1 MKNLIIGCAS
11 NYDWS
16 TLQYWCNSIN
26 QSGFDGDKVLVLMN
40 CDKTTVLKVQEEG
53 FKIIAFKKDDEGNLT
68 HESNMP
74 PHVERFLHIYEYLR
88 KSEPYDWVVTTDVK
102 DVIFQGDPCKFVKE
116 QCTETFENGQV
127 MNIKHDLVFAS
138 ESMLYKDEPWG
149 NQNLLD
155 TYGPYIHEI
164 FKENEIYNV
173 GVLGG
178 TGEAM
183 KSLMINI
190 FSSCMG
196 KPVQICDQSTFN
208 FMISQPPYT
217 KTSKYLKSEDG
228 WACQLGTTVDPAKI
242 DQFKPLLLEESPIM
256 EGGIVKTS
264 KGKPFTIVHQY
275 DRVPAWRHIIQM
287 KYTK

>member
-1 MKNLIIGCAS
+1 MRNLIIGCAS

-40 CDKTTVLKVQEEG
+40 CDNTTVLKVQEEG
-53 FKIIAFKKDDEGNLT
+53 FKIIAFNKDAEGNLT
-68 HESNMP
+68 HDSKMP

-88 KSEPYDWVVTTDVK
+88 KTDPYDWVVTTDVK
-102 DVIFQGDPCKFVKE
+102 DVIFQSDPCKALSE
-116 QCTETFENGQV
+116 
-127 MNIKHDLVFAS
+127 MNLDSDLYFSS
-138 ESMLYKDEPWG
+138 ESILYKDEPWG

-155 TYGPYIHEI
+155 TYGPYVHDI

-196 KPVQICDQSTFN
+196 KPIPICDQSTFN
-208 FMISQPPYT
+208 FMISQSPYK
-217 KTSKYLKSEDG
+217 KTSHYFKSEDG

-242 DQFKPLLLEESPIM
+242 DEFKPKLLEASPMM
-256 EGGIVKTS
+256 EGGVVKTS
-264 KGKPFTIVHQY
+264 KAKPFTIVHQY
-275 DRVPAWRHIIQM
+275 DRVPAWRHLIQM

>member
-1 MKNLIIGCAS
+1 MRNLIIGCAS

-53 FKIIAFKKDDEGNLT
+53 FKIIAFNKDAEGNLT
-68 HESNMP
+68 HDSKMP

-88 KSEPYDWVVTTDVK
+88 KADPYDWVVTTDVK
-102 DVIFQGDPCKFVKE
+102 DVIFQSDPCKALSE
-116 QCTETFENGQV
+116 
-127 MNIKHDLVFAS
+127 MNSSADLYFSS
-138 ESMLYKDEPWG
+138 ESILYKDEPWG

-155 TYGPYIHEI
+155 TYGPYVHEI

-196 KPVQICDQSTFN
+196 KPIPICDQSTFN
-208 FMISQPPYT
+208 FMISQPPYK
-217 KTSKYLKSEDG
+217 KTSHYFKSEDG

-242 DQFKPLLLEESPIM
+242 DEFKPKLLEASPMM

-264 KGKPFTIVHQY
+264 EGKPFTIVHQY
-275 DRVPAWRHIIQM
+275 DRVPSWRHLIQM